1 MTSFSL
7 LAPAIARDVL
17 DHALALGADFAEL
30 FVERKRRSQ
39 LSLLSSQIE
48 NISGGL
54 DFGIG
59 VRLCY
64 GHKVLYGYT
73 NLADRNELLR
83 IVTLLA
89 AKDRRDPVV
98 TATAFDFTRLTDRN
112 PIALPLSADKLL
124 EQKIAYLHAMDAAAR
139 AESDKVSQFSGNVL
153 GWEQEVEIFNSEG
166 VQVSDRRHYNRIM
179 AQTIALDGGEQSVGY
194 EAPGAMKGW
203 EHAESIDPRELA
215 LTATRQALVKLGAAP
230 CPSGKLPVIM
240 ESGFGGVI
248 FHEACGHLLET
259 TSVAKK
265 ASVFH
270 DKMGQLIA
278 NPAVS
283 AVDEGLQGNAWGSI
297 NVDDEGMAT
306 QHTQLIKDGVLTGFL
321 VDRMGALR
329 TGYARTGSGRRESYK
344 FAPASRMRNTYI
356 EPGNHSLDDMLA
368 TVEHGIYAKRMGGG
382 SVQPGT
388 GEFNF
393 NVQEA
398 YLIEGGRI
406 TRPLKSATLIGTGPQ
421 VLKEISMVGR
431 DLALS
436 AGMCGSVS
444 GSIPASVGQ
453 PPLKVDNILVGG
465 NA

>member
-1 MTSFSL
+1 MTPISL
-7 LAPAIARDVL
+7 LASTIARDVL

-39 LSLLSSQIE
+39 ISLLSSQIE
-48 NISGGL
+48 AISGGL

-73 NLADRNELLR
+73 NLADRTELLR
-83 IVTLLA
+83 IVSLLA

-98 TATAFDFTRLTDRN
+98 TATAFDFTRLTDRH

-139 AESDKVSQFSGNVL
+139 AESARLSQFSANAL
-153 GWEQEVEIFNSEG
+153 GWEQDIEIFNSEG
-166 VQVSDRRHYNRIM
+166 LQVADRRHYNRIM
-179 AQTIALDGGEQSVGY
+179 AQAIAAQGSEQTMGY
-194 EAPGAMKGW
+194 EAPGAMMGW
-203 EHAESIDPRELA
+203 EHAASIDPRELA
-215 LTATRQALVKLGAAP
+215 LTATRQALIKLGAAP
-230 CPSGKLPVIM
+230 CPSGKLPVIL

-278 NPAVS
+278 NPVVN

-306 QHTQLIKDGVLTGFL
+306 QRTQLIKDGVLTGFL
-321 VDRMGALR
+321 ADRMGALK
-329 TGYARTGSGRRESYK
+329 TGHARTGSGRRESYK
-344 FAPASRMRNTYI
+344 FAPASRMRNTFI
-356 EPGNHSLDDMLA
+356 EPGSHSLDEMLA
-368 TVEHGIYAKRMGGG
+368 TVEHGIYARKMGGG

-398 YLIEGGRI
+398 YLIEHGKI

-421 VLKEISMVGR
+421 VLREISMVGR
-431 DLALS
+431 DFAIA

-444 GSIPASVGQ
+444 GSIPTSVGQ
-453 PPLKVDNILVGG
+453 PQLKVDSILVGG

>member
-297 NVDDEGMAT
+297 NVDDEGWRPST
-306 QHTQLIKDGVLTGFL
+306 PSSS
-321 VDRMGALR
+321 R
-329 TGYARTGSGRRESYK
+329 TA
-344 FAPASRMRNTYI
+344 
-356 EPGNHSLDDMLA
+356 
-368 TVEHGIYAKRMGGG
+368 
-382 SVQPGT
+382 
-388 GEFNF
+388 
-393 NVQEA
+393 
-398 YLIEGGRI
+398 
-406 TRPLKSATLIGTGPQ
+406 
-421 VLKEISMVGR
+421 
-431 DLALS
+431 
-436 AGMCGSVS
+436 C
-444 GSIPASVGQ
+444 
-453 PPLKVDNILVGG
+453 
-465 NA
+465 